1 MLRLFDSAVLSSVEV
16 IEPGATSLTLYN
28 CGPTVYDDP
37 HIGHGRAILTF
48 DLLRRYLEYRGVSVR
63 HVSNIT
69 DIDDK
74 IIERAAERHVSP
86 SEIAQEYEARWWA
99 AVDALGAKRPTHAPR
114 ATEWIPQM
122 RDLVLRLVDSGAA
135 YVGDDGVYLEVHK
148 VADYGLLAR
157 QDLGDLR
164 AGARVATQA
173 FKRSPL
179 DFALWKFSQSEP
191 SYEFP
196 LGDGRPGWHTECVVM
211 SLGLLGEGFDL
222 HGGGLDLRFPHHEN
236 ERAQAVA
243 LGARFAKHW
252 IHHGFVEV
260 SGEKMSKSLGN
271 FTTLTEL
278 LSHVDPRAYRLLV
291 ARAHY
296 RSPLEVSPDLLDEAS
311 STLGRIDRFM
321 QRVGEVE
328 HSAQDE
334 PDDESYRMV
343 AEAFIG
349 AMDDDLDTPRAM
361 ANLFDAISRAN
372 ADFDANA
379 IPRALGAGRA
389 IRDIV
394 SALGLFVETEIAI
407 PPEISEL
414 ANRRVAAKAGK
425 DYALADRIRE
435 EIVAL
440 GYVIDD
446 VPEGFRL
453 RRK

>member
-16 IEPGATSLTLYN
+16 IEPGTTSLTLYN

-48 DLLRRYLEYRGVSVR
+48 DLLRRYLEYRGVNVT

-74 IIERAAERHVSP
+74 IIERAAERQVLP
-86 SEIAQEYEARWWA
+86 SEIAEEYEARWWA

-114 ATEWIPQM
+114 ATDWIPQM
-122 RDLVLRLVDSGAA
+122 RDLVQQLLDSGAA
-135 YVGDDGVYLEVHK
+135 YLGDDGVYLEVSK

-157 QDLGDLR
+157 QDLSELR

-179 DFALWKFSQSEP
+179 DFALWKFSTTEP
-191 SYEFP
+191 SYEFS
-196 LGDGRPGWHTECVVM
+196 LGNGRPGWHTECVVM

-243 LGARFAKHW
+243 LGATFAKHW

-278 LSHVDPRAYRLLV
+278 LSQVDPRAYRLLV

-296 RSPLEVSPDLLDEAS
+296 RSPLEVGPGLLDEATA
-311 STLGRIDRFM
+311 TLGRIDRFV
-321 QRVGEVE
+321 QRVADVECVFDGEADAA
-328 HSAQDE
+328 SCDA
-334 PDDESYRMV
+334 V
-343 AEAFIG
+343 AEGFVL
-349 AMDDDLDTPRAM
+349 AMDDDLDSPRAM
-361 ANLFDAISRAN
+361 ASLFGAISRAN
-372 ADFDANA
+372 ADFDAGA
-379 IPRALGAGRA
+379 IPQALGAGRA
-389 IRDIV
+389 IRDIID
-394 SALGLFVETEIAI
+394 ALGLMKEEEVAI
-407 PPEISEL
+407 PAVISEL
-414 ANRRVAAKAGK
+414 ANRRLTAKRAK
-425 DYALADRIRE
+425 DFALADRIRE
-435 EIVAL
+435 EL
-440 GYVIDD
+440 LERGYLVDD
-446 VPEGFRL
+446 VPDGFRL

>member
-48 DLLRRYLEYRGVSVR
+48 DLLRRYLEYRGVSVT

-74 IIERAAERHVSP
+74 IIERASDRKVLP
-86 SEIAQEYEARWWA
+86 SEIAEEYETRWWA
-99 AVDALGAKRPTHAPR
+99 AVDALGAKRPNHAPR

-135 YVGDDGVYLEVHK
+135 YAGDDGVYLEVHK

-179 DFALWKFSQSEP
+179 DFALWKFSETEP
-191 SYEFP
+191 SYEFS
-196 LGDGRPGWHTECVVM
+196 LGNGRPGWHTECVVM

-243 LGARFAKHW
+243 LGATFAKHW

-271 FTTLTEL
+271 FTTLTDL
-278 LSHVDPRAYRLLV
+278 LAHVDPRAYRLLV

-296 RSPLEVSPDLLDEAS
+296 RSPLEVGPGLLDEATA
-311 STLGRIDRFM
+311 TLGRIDRFM
-321 QRVGEVE
+321 QRVVDVERAFGGEYDPE
-328 HSAQDE
+328 YYDSAAGNF
-334 PDDESYRMV
+334 V
-343 AEAFIG
+343 L
-349 AMDDDLDTPRAM
+349 AMDDDLDSPRAM
-361 ANLFDAISRAN
+361 AGLFDAISRAN
-372 ADFDANA
+372 ADFDAGA
-379 IPRALGAGRA
+379 IPQALGAGRA

-394 SALGLFVETEIAI
+394 DALGLVKQEEVEIPAAI
-407 PPEISEL
+407 TEL
-414 ANRRVAAKAGK
+414 ADRRVAAKSAR
-425 DYALADRIRE
+425 DFALADRIRE
-435 EIVAL
+435 EIMER
-440 GYVIDD
+440 GYLIDD
-446 VPEGFRL
+446 IPDGFRL